1 MRIPFWQRCCAG
13 HRGSFHWYRLSCN
26 TWHAMGEVCAICGIN
41 RDKTW
46 MRLTFLPQNLGF
58 TNLNLRILT
67 SFRTRNGSLNEKN
80 IHCGK
85 IIRPPGGHS
94 DYWLYWVAVT
104 RVPSLP
110 LRVKRMLCFRVWEFL
125 QRAVEPNLANGC
137 KWWFMMIHVLQTDS
151 CDKSEAWFT
160 RIHRIWWSHLL
171 HQQNEWL

>member
-1 MRIPFWQRCCAG
+1 MWVCQNMRIPFWQRCCAG

-41 RDKTW
+41 RDKRNTW

-85 IIRPPGGHS
+85 IIWPPGGHS
-94 DYWLYWVAVT
+94 DYQVAVT

-125 QRAVEPNLANGC
+125 QRAVEPNLANANG
-137 KWWFMMIHVLQTDS
+137 DS
-151 CDKSEAWFT
+151 CASNGFLW
-160 RIHRIWWSHLL
+160 
-171 HQQNEWL
+171 